1 MPLLGRLEVITGCMF
16 AGKTTE
22 LIRRLE
28 RVKLAQQKFL
38 LFKPSIDNRYG
49 TKEVKAHNE
58 QGIAC
63 FLLPPEVKEVAELI
77 KIVGA
82 NLFEEAGIIAFDEC
96 NFFQEKF
103 PALCES
109 LAQDYGK
116 RVIVAGLNL
125 GFDGK
130 PFHPM
135 TEIISL
141 ADEVDVL
148 TAICMKCG
156 REATRS
162 QRVAKGKAV
171 HAGPKIEVGG
181 IGDYEARC
189 RTCWEKPK
197 QRIE

>member
-1 MPLLGRLEVITGCMF
+1 MSLLGRLEVITGCMF
-16 AGKTTE
+16 SGKTTE

-28 RVKLAQQKFL
+28 RAKLAQRRFL
-38 LFKPSIDNRYG
+38 LFKPSIDDRYG

-58 QGIAC
+58 QGISC
-63 FLLPPEVKEVAELI
+63 FLLPPEVKEVTELI
-77 KIVGA
+77 KIVGSS
-82 NLFEEAGIIAFDEC
+82 LFEEAGIVAFDEC
-96 NFFQEKF
+96 NFFQGKF

-125 GFDGK
+125 DFDGK
-130 PFHPM
+130 PFYPM

-141 ADEVDVL
+141 ADEVNVL

-156 REATRS
+156 QEATRS
-162 QRVAKGKAV
+162 QRVNKGEAI
-171 HAGPKIEVGG
+171 HTGSKIEVGG

-189 RTCWEKPK
+189 RTCWEKP
-197 QRIE
+197 E